1 MSTKNEQEAL
11 QSIVQKAWKDP
22 VFKQNL
28 IANPKQTIESFL
40 GRSMNIPEGKNIA
53 VVDQSNPATIFIN
66 IPAEPDMD
74 DMELNEDQLDIVA
87 GGVGQADPPPVI
99 LIISNSNGDLFGGN

>member
-28 IANPKQTIESFL
+28 ISNPKLTIESFL

-87 GGVGQADPPPVI
+87 GGQADPPPVI
-99 LIISNSNGDLFGGN
+99 LIISNSNGGLFGGN

>member
-1 MSTKNEQEAL
+1 MSTKNEQETL

-28 IANPKQTIESFL
+28 ISNPKQTIESFL

-53 VVDQSNPATIFIN
+53 VVDQSNPSTIFIN

-74 DMELNEDQLDIVA
+74 DMELSEDQLDIVA
-87 GGVGQADPPPVI
+87 GGQADPPPVI
-99 LIISNSNGDLFGGN
+99 LIISNSNGGLFGGN